1 LLDYN
6 DLLLLALKLLKE
18 NKSVCEYYQN
28 LAHFVIEDEAQDSSK
43 IQQNLI
49 EILSGKYGNIIRCGD
64 VNQSITST
72 FSNSDV
78 EGFKH
83 FIKENNPIKMDCS
96 QRCSK
101 QVYSLA
107 NKLIDYSISKG
118 TDAFLDVKMRPVGDK
133 NPVDK
138 KELEVKIFG
147 VQQEEREFVVREIQ
161 NIFKNDKNA
170 NIGVLLRSNWSLD
183 EWASFIE
190 GYNIKVKTKTGALL
204 NNSVFSAIFAVLKF
218 IEMPDN
224 KNILKCAYVL
234 NELGFYNDYL
244 ELEKYVKNLKEPF
257 IINMHD
263 DFPIWFDLN
272 YFMKNCDKTILELSL
287 IIGSNYFKK
296 NPQKA
301 NVTIISTFIDKIFKQ
316 EKTYEK
322 TTQKLGEISKKPNY
336 RGVNLFEEE
345 NEEEKGV
352 VEIMTMHKSKGDEF
366 DYVFVP
372 ELTESN
378 LPLDFK
384 EVKLHKNAVFIESL
398 KTEPKSDDELKK
410 QIADEDYRLL
420 YVAITRAKKRLYLT
434 SALKYKEYNKMKD
447 EKINPVFEEILEV
460 KY

>member
-1 LLDYN
+1 
-6 DLLLLALKLLKE
+6 
-18 NKSVCEYYQN
+18 
-28 LAHFVIEDEAQDSSK
+28 
-43 IQQNLI
+43 
-49 EILSGKYGNIIRCGD
+49 
-64 VNQSITST
+64 
-72 FSNSDV
+72 
-78 EGFKH
+78 
-83 FIKENNPIKMDCS
+83 
-96 QRCSK
+96 
-101 QVYSLA
+101 
-107 NKLIDYSISKG
+107 
-118 TDAFLDVKMRPVGDK
+118 
-133 NPVDK
+133 
-138 KELEVKIFG
+138 
-147 VQQEEREFVVREIQ
+147 
-161 NIFKNDKNA
+161 
-170 NIGVLLRSNWSLD
+170 
-183 EWASFIE
+183 
-190 GYNIKVKTKTGALL
+190 
-204 NNSVFSAIFAVLKF
+204 
-218 IEMPDN
+218 
-224 KNILKCAYVL
+224 
-234 NELGFYNDYL
+234 
-244 ELEKYVKNLKEPF
+244 
-257 IINMHD
+257 
-263 DFPIWFDLN
+263 
-272 YFMKNCDKTILELSL
+272 MKNCDKTILELSL

-384 EVKLHKNAVFIESL
+384 EVKLQKNTLFIESL